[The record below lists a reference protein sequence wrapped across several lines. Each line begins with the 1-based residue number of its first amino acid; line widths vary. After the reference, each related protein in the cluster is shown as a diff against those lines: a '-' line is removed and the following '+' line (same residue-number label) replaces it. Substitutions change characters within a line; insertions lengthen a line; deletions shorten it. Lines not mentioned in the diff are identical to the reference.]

1 MFKSSRLS
9 KKIFFAAAALGAAS
23 VLPAAGAY
31 VILDGDTATWN
42 VNTNDTCS
50 WTWMTGLTRF
60 EKTGTGR
67 LTVTSLGTY
76 GSYLY
81 SGHVF
86 GVTPHSS
93 STDGPY
99 YYRDRYSGSITQT
112 ASEYTYYYGDANS
125 MESLTN
131 NISFGEVVVKEGV
144 LNLRGY
150 VNAWHDYGANFNTY
164 AAGAQNSAY
173 SASQRANGF
182 MAGVSKITV
191 NNGATLDLS
200 GNVNATESGN
210 PSYQMVADKSQ
221 TTFQFLHNLQS
232 GDLGADTSST
242 LFLGDSSA
250 FHVNIH
256 VDGWD
261 ENVRTQTSAGTY
273 FDTAL
278 AFGGSIGILSGA
290 GSVYKT
296 GDGAFTILNSNA
308 TFTGSLY
315 AAGGSLVLAADN
327 TIGSDYSFE
336 DAEGNVIK
344 ARVSSSVES
353 AESVNIA
360 GTYNSGKSANGGSMQ
375 GSTVA
380 LNETYQT
387 VTWTDPDNNKHEE
400 VYTAIKE
407 SFFTPPSAG
416 TLVIAENQVIS
427 NFQSLFAAGYSVA
440 GGTTA
445 AEAILAAANN
455 SGVLAPWS
463 SSGVSTGTTDAP
475 IIAGTGTGSTLV
487 VVGGIYE
494 KDEYGNYNTSQ
505 LITDEKGYLRGGL
518 LVIDQDAGK
527 GGVYEGSIVG
537 CRVSIYNK
545 STFAELTDKDE
556 DTQDVDSVADRKE
569 NARLTESGI
578 KSDIENALD
587 TSITDAEWNA
597 LNFNE
602 EDGSFAVDS
611 ELALKIIE
619 YYKEPHEDN
628 FYYIDYMAD
637 ASVKGGLVVLK
648 GAGDLALLLESANY
662 SGLYLDATRTGK
674 TVLNITSIN
683 TIPGSVVALSG
694 SVSFVS
700 NLDNTLGVELDF
712 AAGTSLIFTTADT
725 ISTLSG
731 TIRVGDVRK
740 SLIGFSVTQ
749 DSVYGDV
756 YVERGIG
763 LNLTGT
769 DDIFGNASSLTIW
782 EGELIA
788 KTSTA
793 ASSLTLLGN
802 ARQTI
807 NNLTG
812 DSGALI
818 SLGTGALTVNITN
831 NSSDSSYSKLT
842 HGTYDGGISGPGS
855 LIKGG
860 SGTFTL
866 GGGIANRAFTGDIS
880 VAEGALHVSAEN
892 GISGAS
898 ALILNAGTTAEM
910 TGSQTVRN
918 LFGSSEATL
927 TVNDGTLTLG
937 ANAVPAN
944 GDNRPLVSNN
954 LGNSSNVLAS
964 ENAGDESFA
973 RFEDG
978 FDLEGNKID
987 ISFPIGDEGA
997 AQAEATS
1004 AYLTATAKLAYSG
1017 FDASVLK
1024 QFVGVK
1030 NYQGKV
1036 IFSQNDYE
1044 TLLASAKDG
1053 TTLLSSLAEEYDELS
1068 EAKYFADNIKATST
1082 SNGYYD
1088 PSAVLRQFFTSDSAY
1103 KRYINGE
1110 EFAGIVESFYGK
1122 EIPSNPTTAEKKE
1135 INAAL
1140 YQAICEA
1147 YEDFSAAVAEKENAE
1162 LKKMFTEAESS
1173 SVITKKFKDAF
1184 GNVKNLGGTDL
1195 LSAYNTQIN
1204 AAGELLD
1211 KYKANV
1217 AEKAKL
1223 EKQLET
1229 ETDEE
1234 KITDLN
1240 DRISKLEVKIA
1251 AASAKLY
1258 GTDGSEGTLAALADL
1273 YDTIS
1278 DAAAIIE
1285 TKNQFAGIEII
1296 GAFANSVT
1304 TDGTLVDADG
1314 WVGDLA
1320 FAGTIETTSLVKTG
1334 DNTVKLTGSL
1344 KGLGQL
1350 VINAGT
1356 LAIDEDTLDESDVA
1370 NGISIAR
1377 DASLSVSVAD
1387 GKTDFNYAVSG
1398 AGNFVKDGAGT
1409 LTLGDDVLY
1418 TGTTTI
1424 RGGTLQM
1431 TLREGQYT
1439 ESDVFIAPQ
1448 NDIYLANDQVNLILS
1463 QNDDVEWNWNIFA
1476 ADPDDDADND
1486 GANYEGVF
1494 VEKIGA
1500 GTLTVSGDV
1509 TLGDYAV
1516 LWVREGELLLT
1527 GEFLTGEGSIV
1538 IIGDPTNSDDAKST
1552 SGARLALVDATSE
1565 SLGIY
1570 GDGALDIGTDST
1582 SGSVSLVGDGYYDF
1596 NDDGKENDWFT
1607 GTVTVRKNSTLTL
1620 SGESLFDQA
1629 RGVVLR
1635 ANATLELI
1643 DGTTQ
1648 TVKSLSGSASSEVS
1662 LEAGTTLNLI
1672 NNDDSAERI
1681 KMDYS
1686 SKTYQFNE
1694 STLLSAADYAG
1705 RISGSGTVSVSGNG
1719 LIALTGEI
1727 EPEITVKV
1735 SGGGQLLLG
1744 LDSFSGSVSSGDLSV
1759 EVDGAKSEILL
1770 SVGVG
1775 NEVSVDSGVLTFK
1788 NNGIFGKIG
1797 DGTLSANSQ
1806 LLDACGGVNVY
1817 EGTLSVDGWNSGLK
1831 KTIADG
1837 ATLSVKMDIDDVLD
1851 LTEVFGSGTL
1861 ELMLTTDQTISGSE
1875 KTLPVSDPNGNFF
1888 NGKISLDCAET
1899 DAIAVTL
1906 ESLEIAAI
1914 NATENLSS
1922 LTLTDGVVINQTQNS
1937 KIECDLYITGDVLVR
1952 GTSADA
1958 GDAQSDSARRLSITK
1973 DFKVS
1978 GNAAFS
1984 LKNVGFELRNDL
1996 ELDVIVDSESEKNT
2010 FYFSMVE
2017 DSDSASH
2024 STIGVDIDVNI
2035 VDPAATSS
2043 LRELSLIKT
2052 GEGTLTISGE
2062 TISTEFGEAASD
2074 SVFGVSSEVYDQLLK
2089 NDGTLNV
2096 GTESGTLVLTN
2107 VGDFSGQTANGV
2119 SVNLITLRSTV
2130 AATAGTLEIR
2140 SEASEGSVS
2149 GQSRGFLA
2157 TFSADASGT
2166 SSARQTLDRTIA
2178 GTGNVKFSGSAGT
2191 LVTVVQ
2197 TYLGETTVSGV
2208 AEFSNAGRNSASA
2221 LITVENGGEL
2231 IGGAVMESRKISY
2244 TGTARRNISDT
2255 GAAGSATINLKI
2267 SDPRLPKDISL
2278 QVEVDDDDVVSAAVL
2293 SSSSLEELGIRVD
2306 VDDVEIDDDGQLVIP
2321 ITDSAFSGSG
2331 SYVVNVDVS
2340 SLPKS
2345 VGENAKLTGTSEVA
2359 GTFIV
2364 SAGGKLTLDMLA
2376 GDTVSAGTVVLE
2388 SGSKISLTNLDNP
2401 TALGKALTVVD
2412 ATFVGTSESNLAAY
2426 EEGDAAAIANRS
2438 DVVANALRKN
2448 GVAAETPIMVFTTSS
2463 GAICAQR
2470 IIGDFAATG
2479 VDFNDGID
2487 DSFLGAL
2494 SLVATAGYDTEKYGN
2509 VVNAD
2514 RWEES
2519 DVSGKALF
2527 MALNGISA
2535 SSLSDEVA
2543 KLSPLGYASM
2553 LAMPVSVF
2561 NSDIARLHERLDQR
2575 RYDAANPLHESGEY
2589 EFFVSAQSDFTENGN
2604 GNSSPTF
2611 DYNLYGVYAGCD
2623 FKPTFETTL
2632 GLAVGYT
2639 YGKATIH
2646 DGGGK
2651 VKMDDMR
2658 VTAFAS
2664 RLFGNFYLDLGAQL
2678 GFADFDLRRH
2688 TVAGTTSG
2696 DTDSLLAGAFATFGA
2711 AFSLWQDKKDGSGL
2725 YFTPSIGLSYMH
2737 TSISDFDESGTAGLD
2752 IDDADGD
2759 SLRARVAAGLQW
2771 VFPCAEWEMRLG
2783 LEVAYAHEFLGD
2795 ELDMDG
2801 RFSNWRAASF
2811 SVSGKAL
2818 AEDTFSI
2825 GPTASLRLSDYDSL
2839 FCGYG
2844 FEVGTN
2850 SSVSHSLSVGYRRRF

>member
-23 VLPAAGAY
+23 VLPAAGA
-31 VILDGDTATWN
+31 VVEIKDTDTAICN
-42 VNTNDTCS
+42 ANTNDTYS
-50 WTWMTGLTRF
+50 GTWMTGWTRF

-67 LTVTSLGTY
+67 LTVTSLGTSG
-76 GSYLY
+76 GSLY

-93 STDGPY
+93 PTVDGPY
-99 YYRDRYSGSITQT
+99 YYRDRYSGNITQT
-112 ASEYTYYYGDANS
+112 ASEYTYCYGEANSMKYS

-150 VNAWHDYGANFNTY
+150 VNAWHDYGANFNMY

-200 GNVNATESGN
+200 GNINATESGV
-210 PSYQMVADKSQ
+210 PSYQMVADNSQ

-261 ENVRTQTSAGTY
+261 ENVRTLTSARTY

-327 TIGSDYSFE
+327 TIGSDYSFK

-387 VTWTDPDNNKHEE
+387 VTWQDTDDNTHEE
-400 VYTAIKE
+400 VYTAINE
-407 SFFTPPSAG
+407 SFFTTPSAG
-416 TLVIAENQVIS
+416 TLVVAENQVIS

-440 GGTTA
+440 DGTTA
-445 AEAILAAANN
+445 ADAIRVAANN

-463 SSGVSTGTTDAP
+463 SSGVNTGTTDAP

-487 VVGGIYE
+487 VVGGIYG
-494 KDEYGNYNTSQ
+494 KDADGNYNTSQ
-505 LITDEKGYLRGGL
+505 LITDDYGYLRGGL

-537 CRVSIYNK
+537 CRVSVYNK
-545 STFAELTDKDE
+545 STFAELTEIRE
-556 DTQDVDSVADRKE
+556 DTQAADLVSDRKKE
-569 NARLTESGI
+569 ARLNESVI
-578 KSDIENALD
+578 KSDIEKALG

-597 LNFNE
+597 LDFNE

-662 SGLYLDATRTGK
+662 SGLYLDAARTGK
-674 TVLNITSIN
+674 TVLNITSVN
-683 TIPGSVVALSG
+683 TIPDSVVALG
-694 SVSFVS
+694 GGVSFVS

-782 EGELIA
+782 EGA
-788 KTSTA
+788 FVANTSTA
-793 ASSLTLLGN
+793 AASLALLGN

-812 DSGALI
+812 DSVASL
-818 SLGTGALTVNITN
+818 SLGTGALTVNITDN
-831 NSSDSSYSKLT
+831 TVDARSGLT
-842 HGTYDGGISGPGS
+842 RGTYDGGISGPGS

-880 VAEGALHVSAEN
+880 VAESALHVSAEN

-898 ALILNAGTTAEM
+898 ALILNAGTTVEM

-927 TVNDGTLTLG
+927 TVKDGTLTLG

-954 LGNSSNVLAS
+954 LGSSSDALAP
-964 ENAGDESFA
+964 ENAGVESFA
-973 RFEDG
+973 RFENG
-978 FDLEGNKID
+978 FDLEGNKLYPNGTSSL
-987 ISFPIGDEGA
+987 SFA
-997 AQAEATS
+997 SQAEATS

-1017 FDASVLK
+1017 FDASVLER
-1024 QFVGVK
+1024 FVGVK
-1030 NYQGKV
+1030 NSAGAV
-1036 IFSQNDYE
+1036 IFSRDDYE
-1044 TLLASAKDG
+1044 ALLSSAKDG
-1053 TTLLSSLAEEYDELS
+1053 KTLLSSLAERYDELS

-1103 KRYINGE
+1103 KQYVNGE
-1110 EFAGIVESFYGK
+1110 TFAALVSEAYKELYG
-1122 EIPSNPTTAEKKE
+1122 EEDIPSNPTTAEKKAV
-1135 INAAL
+1135 NAAL
-1140 YQAICEA
+1140 YQAICTA
-1147 YEDFSAAVAEKENAE
+1147 YEDFSAKIAATENAA
-1162 LKKMFTEAESS
+1162 LKKTFTTATSS
-1173 SVITKKFKDAF
+1173 SVITGKFEAAF

-1195 LSAYNTQIN
+1195 LSDYNAQITDV
-1204 AAGELLD
+1204 GKLLD
-1211 KYKANV
+1211 EYNANV
-1217 AEKAKL
+1217 AEKTEL

-1234 KITDLN
+1234 KINDLRDRISDLN
-1240 DRISKLEVKIA
+1240 DEIA
-1251 AASAKLY
+1251 AASKELY
-1258 GTDGSEGTLAALADL
+1258 GTDGSEGALAALADL
-1273 YDTIS
+1273 YDAVS
-1278 DAAAIIE
+1278 AAAALIE
-1285 TKNQFAGIEII
+1285 TKNQFAGIEIV
-1296 GAFANSVT
+1296 GAFANSVK

-1344 KGLGQL
+1344 NGLGQL

-1356 LAIDEDTLDESDVA
+1356 LAIDEDTLDGSDVA
-1370 NGISIAR
+1370 NGISVAR
-1377 DASLSVSVAD
+1377 GASLSVSVAGED
-1387 GKTDFNYAVSG
+1387 AVFDYAVSG

-1409 LTLGDDVLY
+1409 LTLGDGVLY

-1431 TLREGQYT
+1431 TLRESVV
-1439 ESDVFIAPQ
+1439 SDDGTFIAEQ
-1448 NDIYLANDQVNLILS
+1448 GDIYLADDSVKLILS
-1463 QNDDVEWNWNIFA
+1463 QNDDVEWNGNIFA
-1476 ADPDDDADND
+1476 DASSD
-1486 GANYEGVF
+1486 VS

-1509 TLGDYAV
+1509 ALGDDAELRV
-1516 LWVREGELLLT
+1516 SEGGLLLSGEFST
-1527 GEFLTGEGSIV
+1527 GENSIV
-1538 IIGDPTNSDDAKST
+1538 IIGNPTNSGGAEST
-1552 SGARLALVDATSE
+1552 SGARLALVDATST
-1565 SLGIY
+1565 SLRIY

-1582 SGSVSLVGDGYYDF
+1582 RGNVSLVGSDDYDGI
-1596 NDDGKENDWFT
+1596 NGDGEENDWFA
-1607 GTVTVRKNSTLTL
+1607 GTVTVRKDSTLTL
-1620 SGESLFDQA
+1620 SGESLFDHA
-1629 RGVVLR
+1629 RGIVLS
-1635 ANATLELI
+1635 ANATLELV

-1648 TVKSLSGSASSEVS
+1648 TVKSLSGYASSEVS
-1662 LEAGTTLNLI
+1662 LAAGTELNFI
-1672 NNDDSAERI
+1672 NNDSEARI

-1686 SKTYQFNE
+1686 SETYQFNE
-1694 STLLSAADYAG
+1694 STLLSAADFAG
-1705 RISGSGTVSVSGNG
+1705 RISGNGAISVSGTG
-1719 LIALTGEI
+1719 LVALSGEI
-1727 EPEITVKV
+1727 ESGITVKV
-1735 SGGGQLLLG
+1735 SDGGQLLLS
-1744 LDSFSGSVSSGDLSV
+1744 LDPFSGSVSSSELSV
-1759 EVDGAKSEILL
+1759 EVNGAKSELLL

-1775 NEVSVDSGVLTFK
+1775 NEASVDSGVLTFE
-1788 NNGIFGKIG
+1788 NNGVLGKIG
-1797 DGTLSANSQ
+1797 DGTLSVDSR

-1831 KTIADG
+1831 KSVADG
-1837 ATLSVKMDIDDVLD
+1837 ATLSVKLDIDDVLN

-1861 ELMLTTDQTISGSE
+1861 ELMLTTDQAISGSE
-1875 KTLPVSDPNGNFF
+1875 KTLPVSGPNGNFF
-1888 NGKISLDCAET
+1888 NGKISFDCAET

-1914 NATENLSS
+1914 NATENLGS

-1937 KIECDLYITGDVLVR
+1937 KIECDLYVTGDVLVR

-1958 GDAQSDSARRLSITK
+1958 GSALSDSARRLSITK

-1978 GNAAFS
+1978 GNDAFS

-1996 ELDVIVDSESEKNT
+1996 ELNVVVDSESEKNT
-2010 FYFSMVE
+2010 FYFSMAE

-2052 GEGTLTISGE
+2052 GAGTLTVSGE
-2062 TISTEFGEAASD
+2062 TISTDFGAAASD
-2074 SVFGVSSEVYDQLLK
+2074 SVFGVSSGVYDQLLK
-2089 NDGTLNV
+2089 NGGTLNV
-2096 GTESGTLVLTN
+2096 GTESGTLVLTD
-2107 VGDFSGQTANGV
+2107 VGDFTGQTANGV
-2119 SVNLITLRSTV
+2119 AVNLVTLRSTV
-2130 AATAGTLEIR
+2130 APTAGTLEIR
-2140 SEASEGSVS
+2140 SDASEGSVS
-2149 GQSRGFLA
+2149 GRSRGFLA
-2157 TFSADASGT
+2157 AFSADAAGT
-2166 SSARQTLDRTIA
+2166 SSARQTLDRTIS
-2178 GTGNVKFSGSAGT
+2178 GTGNVEFSGSAGT
-2191 LVTVVQ
+2191 LVTAAQ

-2208 AEFSNAGRNSASA
+2208 AEFSGAGRNSASA
-2221 LITVENGGEL
+2221 RITVENGGEL
-2231 IGGAVMESRKISY
+2231 IGGAVMKSREISY

-2255 GAAGSATINLKI
+2255 GAAGSATLNLKI
-2267 SDPRLPKDISL
+2267 SDPRLPKDIVL
-2278 QVEVDDDDVVSAAVL
+2278 QVEVDNGDVVSAAVL
-2293 SSSSLEELGIRVD
+2293 SSSSLEELGIGVD
-2306 VDDVEIDDDGQLVIP
+2306 VDAVKVDDDGQLVIP
-2321 ITDSAFSGSG
+2321 VTDSAFSGSG
-2331 SYVVNVDVS
+2331 SYAVSVDVS

-2345 VGENAKLTGTSEVA
+2345 VGENANLTGTSEVA

-2388 SGSKISLTNLDNP
+2388 SGSKISLTNLDSP
-2401 TALGKALTVVD
+2401 DALGKALTVVD
-2412 ATFVGTSESNLAAY
+2412 ATSVGTSESNLAAY
-2426 EEGDAAAIANRS
+2426 AEGDAAAIADRS
-2438 DVVANALRKN
+2438 DVVANALRAN
-2448 GVAAETPIMVFTTSS
+2448 DIAAETPIMVFTTSS

-2470 IIGDFAATG
+2470 IISDFTETG

-2494 SLVATAGYDTEKYGN
+2494 SLVATAGYDMKEN
-2509 VVNAD
+2509 VLNAD
-2514 RWEES
+2514 RWKES

-2535 SSLSDEVA
+2535 SSLSDEVT

-2589 EFFVSAQSDFTENGN
+2589 EFFVSAQSDFTENGS

-2678 GFADFDLRRH
+2678 GFADFDLRRR

-2696 DTDSLLAGAFATFGA
+2696 DTDSLLAGAFATVGA

-2737 TSISDFDESGTAGLD
+2737 TRISDFDESGTAGLD